1 MIARLRRRMTLLVVA
16 VVLAVTA
23 GIIFSINYMNWRHI
37 VSQAEEALDILAENK
52 GARPGIKINAE
63 GDPPEGSP
71 ADGPSKFAELPG
83 SEAETMTGPPEKPE
97 NPGGGMQPE
106 QFDGSPSPRQAP
118 DGGPGGM
125 MRPGQ
130 QPPET
135 ENTVASLSNYYVA
148 TLTSEGEVED
158 WKSDRSDLYSDE
170 MVKEIAEKAA
180 ASGRTFGVVGTQFFR
195 IVEEPEETLLIV
207 LDQRLEIMGARN
219 VLRTTV
225 VIALAAGLLLCLAA
239 YFLIRMLVRP
249 VQEAFDRQKQF
260 AWDASHELKT
270 PLAVIGANADVLQ
283 GEIGEN
289 EYLTYIRS
297 EVRRSADLIQNLLT
311 LARMDQ
317 NKLVADLKDMDLG
330 EAVLEVALPF
340 ESTAFEN
347 GKSLELQVPEGIH
360 VNGDR
365 AMLQQLTVILLS
377 NALKYSDDG
386 GRITLAV
393 SESRKGK
400 EIRVSNTGEGIAPKD
415 LERIFDRFY
424 RVDSSHNREVEGF
437 GLGLSIAK
445 NIADAHKGKIL
456 VSSEPGEETVFRVVL
471 P

>member
-1 MIARLRRRMTLLVVA
+1 
-16 VVLAVTA
+16 
-23 GIIFSINYMNWRHI
+23 
-37 VSQAEEALDILAENK
+37 
-52 GARPGIKINAE
+52 
-63 GDPPEGSP
+63 
-71 ADGPSKFAELPG
+71 
-83 SEAETMTGPPEKPE
+83 
-97 NPGGGMQPE
+97 
-106 QFDGSPSPRQAP
+106 
-118 DGGPGGM
+118 M